1 MHLSLLGAIVSARGV
16 LKTRA
21 TQLALEDGNVDEP
34 PREEQTFP
42 TEAPVVARDLA
53 ATTYPVRDTKEQGQA
68 TMAQTLQE
76 LQDSC
81 QETVKELSM
90 RQEAN
95 FIQTEDSE
103 EAAQRLASLC
113 HDEETGLQACC
124 GQAETQGSFGRD
136 EGGAAS

>member
-34 PREEQTFP
+34 PREEKTFP

-53 ATTYPVRDTKEQGQA
+53 VPCETRRSRGK
-68 TMAQTLQE
+68 L

-95 FIQTEDSE
+95 FIQTEGSE

>member
-34 PREEQTFP
+34 PREGRTRFGC
-42 TEAPVVARDLA
+42 
-53 ATTYPVRDTKEQGQA
+53 PVRDTKEQGQA
-68 TMAQTLQE
+68 TMAQTLQV

-95 FIQTEDSE
+95 FIQTEGSE